1 MCGLAGFWSTRATE
15 DALAIATGMASRL
28 AHRGPDDEG
37 CWVDVDAGIA
47 LAHRR
52 LSIVDLSPMGHQPMM
67 SSTGRFLI
75 AFNGE
80 IYNHRELRRE
90 LARDACFVTHDVRLD
105 ATLRGQSDTEVM
117 LAAIETWGLR
127 RALDRFVG
135 MFAFALW
142 DRGERELSLV
152 RDRLGVKPLYYGWTG
167 GTLLFGSELKAL
179 AAHPDFD
186 ATINRDAV
194 ALLLR
199 YAYIPAPHSIYARIH
214 KVMPGTMLRVR
225 APHPAAVSTVTYW
238 SADDISAHGLAHPF
252 TGSPEEAAS
261 DVERLLRDAV
271 GLRMIA
277 DVPIGAFLS
286 GGIDSSTVTALMQA
300 QSTRPVQTFTIGSF
314 DRDCDEASAAR
325 AVAHH
330 LGTDH
335 TELYVSPQDAV
346 DAIPQMPSIY
356 DEPFA
361 DPSQVPTYLLARL
374 TRQHVTV
381 ALSGDG
387 GDELFAGYNRHV
399 WGPRIWSAL
408 QRLPNSIRAG
418 SAQGLAAISPQAW
431 TTAFEMVEGFLPARW
446 RHRAA
451 GDKLHKLARI
461 LSASTAEQFYALLA
475 SRWHNPTEAMLDA
488 IEPAPGVTAPAT
500 FHDLANR
507 MLYLDLV
514 TYLPDDILVKVDRAT
529 MACGL
534 EAREPLL
541 DHRLV
546 EFAWRLPMR
555 IKLGR
560 GESKWPLRQVLY
572 KLVPKQLVERAKSGF
587 GVPIGAWLRGP
598 LRPWAEELLSAR
610 RLAAD
615 GFFNPGVIQQKW
627 SDHVSARTNCQ
638 DELWAVLMFQAWL
651 AARDL
656 RPATVAGS
664 TLPTGETAFACSVQ

>member
-1 MCGLAGFWSTRATE
+1 MCGLTGFWSTHTTQ
-15 DALAIATGMASRL
+15 DAFAIATGMASRI

-67 SSTGRFLI
+67 SSSGRFLI

-90 LARDACFVTHDVRLD
+90 LAHDARLG
-105 ATLRGQSDTEVM
+105 AALRGQSDTEVM

-142 DRGERELSLV
+142 DRRERELSLV

-167 GTLLFGSELKAL
+167 GTLVFGSELKAL

-199 YAYIPAPHSIYARIH
+199 YAYIPAPHSIYARIQ
-214 KVMPGTMLRVR
+214 KVIPGTMLRIR
-225 APHPAAVSTVTYW
+225 APHPAAVSVATYW
-238 SADDISAHGLAHPF
+238 SADDVSANGLAHPF
-252 TGSPEEAAS
+252 TGSPEEAAGE
-261 DVERLLRDAV
+261 VERLLRDAV

-277 DVPIGAFLS
+277 DVPLGAFLS

-300 QSTRPVQTFTIGSF
+300 QSTRPVRTFTIGSF
-314 DRDCDEASAAR
+314 DADCDEASAAR
-325 AVAHH
+325 AVAQH

-335 TELYVSPQDAV
+335 TELYVSPHDAV

-361 DPSQVPTYLLARL
+361 DPSQVPTYLLSRL

-408 QRLPNSIRAG
+408 QRMPSGLRAG
-418 SAQGLAAISPQAW
+418 SARGLTAISPQAW
-431 TTAFEMVEGFLPARW
+431 TTGFQTVQKFLPARW

-461 LSASTAEQFYALLA
+461 LSAPTAEQFYVLLA
-475 SRWHNPTEAMLDA
+475 SRWHNPTDA
-488 IEPAPGVTAPAT
+488 VRDASEPAPEATAPAA
-500 FHDLANR
+500 FHDLATR

-514 TYLPDDILVKVDRAT
+514 TYLPDDILAKVDRAT

-546 EFAWRLPMR
+546 EFAWRLPMGMKIR
-555 IKLGR
+555 G
-560 GESKWPLRQVLY
+560 GESKWPLRQTLY
-572 KLVPKQLVERAKSGF
+572 KFVPKQLVERAKSGF
-587 GVPIGAWLRGP
+587 GLPIGTWLRGP
-598 LRPWAEELLSAR
+598 LRPWAEDLLSTR

-615 GFFNPGVIQQKW
+615 GFFNPDVIHQKW
-627 SDHVSARTNCQ
+627 SDHLSGRTNCQ

-651 AARDL
+651 GARDL
-656 RPATVAGS
+656 RPATAAAS
-664 TLPTGETAFACSVQ
+664 TSPAGETALACSAQ